1 MIKTLAATLLLSF
14 ASFSAHAASWR
25 CDFIYDG
32 DIADTHFV
40 EADSEEQA
48 MQRVRE
54 WAAGEHFLIDDFI
67 GCRAV

>member
-14 ASFSAHAASWR
+14 ASLSAHAATWR
-25 CDFIYDG
+25 CDFIYEG
-32 DIADTHFV
+32 DIADSHYV

-54 WAAGEHFLIDDFI
+54 WAAGENFLIDDFI
-67 GCRAV
+67 GCHVV